1 MKEQMKSIFAPSSDV
16 AVSEVRGGRS
26 KQIVL
31 VLAILLLTLVVSGAF
46 FGTRAFLEGREIREY
61 VGGPY
66 GSQLL
71 YLQGCELGAS
81 GGGPTNTSQTLE
93 EQISFCRRTVTSR
106 AGYYVYDFNIKRSVA
121 LSMEDMELWR
131 KYAVLA
137 FPGSLGEAVGN
148 SETNEFNRIVPFEA
162 FSGFEYDCVLDDNH
176 SEASCKVA
184 TASCGFSGEAIRCTV
199 FNPQSESTEL
209 HVIERDKELDLFVP
223 HGFITGPDLF
233 KLLKPRFFPSRDS
246 M

>member
-81 GGGPTNTSQTLE
+81 GGGQTNTSQTLE
-93 EQISFCRRTVTSR
+93 EQIGFCRRTVTSR

-162 FSGFEYDCVLDDNH
+162 FSGFEYDCALDDNH
-176 SEASCKVA
+176 SETSCKVA

-209 HVIERDKELDLFVP
+209 HVIERDKELALFVP

-233 KLLKPRFFPSRDS
+233 KLLKPRFFPSLDS

>member
-1 MKEQMKSIFAPSSDV
+1 MKKQMKSIIDPTSDV
-16 AVSEVRGGRS
+16 AASEVRGGRL

-31 VLAILLLTLVVSGAF
+31 ALAILLFALVVSGAF
-46 FGTRAFLEGREIREY
+46 FGARAFLEGRKIREY

-71 YLQGCELGAS
+71 YLQGCDSGAS
-81 GGGPTNTSQTLE
+81 GGGQTNTSQTLE
-93 EQISFCRRTVTSR
+93 EQIEFCRRTVSSR

-121 LSMEDMELWR
+121 LSREDMELWR
-131 KYAVLA
+131 QYAVLA

-148 SETNEFNRIVPFEA
+148 SETNQFNRIVPFEA
-162 FSGFEYDCVLDDNH
+162 FPGFEYDCVLDDNQ

-184 TASCGFSGEAIRCTV
+184 TASCEFSGEAIRCTV

-209 HVIERDKELDLFVP
+209 HLIERDKKLDLFVP
-223 HGFITGPDLF
+223 HGFITGPDLY
-233 KLLKPRFFPSRDS
+233 KMLKPRFFPSLDS